1 MDRRW
6 LCEQWR
12 EAINT
17 DEALLSRPA
26 LIRAV
31 RNRPW
36 TAAMVQKLGAPGIRY
51 SLGRKKMIPT
61 EDVDC
66 DGRNEI

>member
-1 MDRRW
+1 MGEPGRRPSMGSH
-6 LCEQWR
+6 R
-12 EAINT
+12 VGH
-17 DEALLSRPA
+17 LLSCPA

-66 DGRNEI
+66 DERNEI